1 MPRLSLAKI
10 FLCIVGVIALA
21 HLKNILECIG
31 LVYEWFAESLGFIR
45 DFPEG
50 AQAAIAMLTIIWI
63 VTIVC
68 KAIGK

>member
-1 MPRLSLAKI
+1 MPKLSIAKI
-10 FLCIVGVIALA
+10 FLCIAGVIALA

-31 LVYEWFAESLGFIR
+31 LVYEWFAESLGYIR

-63 VTIVC
+63 IMIVS
-68 KAIGK
+68 KAISK